1 MNFLINNQNSRIEL
15 KFSNSLSLDTRRSLT
30 ALFLISAE
38 QYLQISHEQHGTQ
51 SNVAY
56 CSLLVLLPF
65 LLGGFNF
72 RDGKLVIPSSGRS
85 HRHHELFRE
94 LLAEREFCILSSSE
108 NGAAELYSSNPNSC
122 RRANLYRLTY
132 SSLAEG
138 LPRHPEIF
146 GYGTSYIQT
155 LIGSYIRKIERGVFF
170 LRPVFPMGDSL
181 GLDLRTLGFLL
192 LDGRGY
198 NNQYHAYYSSRI
210 VNVLHRIYGKSFTL
224 AFWRL
229 LQLDCGPC
237 FQVPSLPME
246 APITEGTCGQD
257 TDDEGED
264 DEGVWEL

>member
-15 KFSNSLSLDTRRSLT
+15 TFSNSLSLDTRRSLT

-51 SNVAY
+51 NSVAY
-56 CSLLVLLPF
+56 CSLLVCSFSTRGIQFPRWQTCHPLEFEKSPPLRALPRAF
-65 LLGGFNF
+65 GEG
-72 RDGKLVIPSSGRS
+72 
-85 HRHHELFRE
+85 
-94 LLAEREFCILSSSE
+94 EFCILSSSE
-108 NGAAELYSSNPNSC
+108 NGAAELYSPNPNSC
-122 RRANLYRLTY
+122 HRANLYRLTY

-138 LPRHPEIF
+138 LPRYPEIF
-146 GYGTSYIQT
+146 GYGTSFIQT

-181 GLDLRTLGFLL
+181 GVDLRTLGFLL

-210 VNVLHRIYGKSFTL
+210 ANVLHRIYGKSFTL

-246 APITEGTCGQD
+246 APIAEGTCGQD
-257 TDDEGED
+257 SDDEGED